1 MRETIKSAQ
10 LWLAA
15 ALAFVA
21 LPLTAYIILVLH
33 TPVVRLTAGEEP
45 FIPPALFVQVDT
57 ARSLELLDQAA
68 PAEAHFART
77 HHVRVYEVNLPSRE
91 TFAYN
96 LTGTLDIVLNRSVIT
111 DERHEAVIL
120 AHELFHASHR
130 YGWIDLVLPE
140 EERDHLFTQ
149 HVAQRLGVVTHQ
161 PLLDDLYI
169 WSAPL
174 CLTIG
179 IVSSLILWSRRPRYE
194 DLRAAIFRTERP

>member
-1 MRETIKSAQ
+1 MTYSQ
-10 LWLAA
+10 QWLIA

-21 LPLTAYIILVLH
+21 LPLATFIILILH

-45 FIPPALFVQVDT
+45 FVPPALFLQVDT
-57 ARSLELLDQAA
+57 ARSLQLLDQAA

-77 HHVRVYEVNLPSRE
+77 HNVRVYEANLPSRE

-96 LTGTLDIVLNRSVIT
+96 LTGTLDIVLNRSLIG

-140 EERDHLFTQ
+140 EERNHLFTQ
-149 HVAQRLGVVTHQ
+149 RVAQRLGVVTHQ
-161 PLLDDLYI
+161 AWFDDLYI

-174 CLTIG
+174 CLALSLF
-179 IVSSLILWSRRPRYE
+179 SSLILWHRRPRFE
-194 DLRAAIFRTERP
+194 DLRAALFRTH